1 MPYFGKQRF
10 SPMLFHLFFV
20 AAPGQ
25 NQDKCSH
32 LIWSLDRLRI
42 REDEDLLQKFGLV
55 RSKHLCT
62 LVPTALKR
70 FPNHREKHRR
80 IPSEGRF
87 GAFGLLGEHAGHS
100 IVRPVSYRTTAR
112 AKAPPSSLSTLHG
125 HVQHLLTGAAL
136 RSHAWI
142 TRYPKSSRKVYVL
155 LTVMHPAWTVI
166 HPRVSIRTSL
176 QTWHVLGL
184 Q

>member
-100 IVRPVSYRTTAR
+100 IVSPVSYRTTAR
-112 AKAPPSSLSTLHG
+112 LLGAQPSLPSN
-125 HVQHLLTGAAL
+125 
-136 RSHAWI
+136 SH
-142 TRYPKSSRKVYVL
+142 
-155 LTVMHPAWTVI
+155 
-166 HPRVSIRTSL
+166 IRTWLL
-176 QTWHVLGL
+176 QNPQLWLGGPL
-184 Q
+184 SAKWCLCFLIHHLGFS